1 LTFTPLYFCFIS
13 SDIPANSE
21 QHSKKDKIMEAK
33 IYKTAAAIFFTAIF
47 SLSTAIAGN
56 SIKNYFGNNNFQFEE
71 NAGEI
76 HVEMN
81 KNPWESFT
89 LAIDNVEVMNN
100 PVVKFQ
106 ISANENVILRVDLTD
121 GTFMS
126 SEISVLEI
134 QVQKT
139 NDYQNITFDFS
150 EMISDINLS
159 ESVFLVVYVNPGK
172 KFDGEINIKNF
183 ELSATTQNG
192 ENNTDNTGFNV
203 YPSPATSF
211 TNVEIPATGY
221 NTLKIY
227 NLNGKEV
234 LAADVAFYAGT
245 TYYVELS
252 NLPSGYYTIQLCG
265 SEKTA
270 TEKLIVR

>member
-1 LTFTPLYFCFIS
+1 
-13 SDIPANSE
+13 
-21 QHSKKDKIMEAK
+21 MEAK
-33 IYKTAAAIFFTAIF
+33 IYKTTAAIFFAVIF
-47 SLSTAIAGN
+47 SFTTALAGN

-71 NAGEI
+71 IAGEI

-100 PVVKFQ
+100 PVVNFQ
-106 ISANENVILRVDLTD
+106 LSANEDVTLRVDLTD
-121 GTFMS
+121 GVFMS
-126 SEISVLEI
+126 SEISVLET
-134 QVQKT
+134 QLQ
-139 NDYQNITFDFS
+139 NANGYQNITFDFS

-183 ELSATTQNG
+183 ELSATTQNS
-192 ENNTDNTGFNV
+192 ENNTDNNGFNV
-203 YPSPATSF
+203 YPSPATTF

-227 NLNGKEV
+227 DLNGKEV
-234 LAADVAFYAGT
+234 LVADIAFYAGT

-252 NLPSGYYTIQLCG
+252 NLPAGYYTVQLCG